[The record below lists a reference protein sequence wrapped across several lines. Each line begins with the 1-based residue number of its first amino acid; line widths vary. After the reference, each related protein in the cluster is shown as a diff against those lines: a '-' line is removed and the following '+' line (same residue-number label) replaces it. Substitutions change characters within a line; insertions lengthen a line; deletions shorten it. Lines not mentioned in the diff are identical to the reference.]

1 MGLHLVGADGTI
13 LQANRTELKLLGYA
27 KEEFLGH
34 HIAEFHADPAVIDDI
49 LRRLAAGEELRD
61 YEARMRC
68 KDGASKYVM
77 INANGLW
84 ENGEFIQARCF
95 TRDITSS
102 KQAEEAQ
109 GRLAAIVE
117 SSHDAIISSARWP
130 DRFLEPRSRAAV
142 RLFRGGSDRPA
153 ITILIPKDRLG
164 EEETIIARLRRG
176 ERIEEHETVRLS
188 KQGERLQVS
197 LSVSPVPRC
206 LGPGRGRV
214 EDSADISVRRRTELA
229 IRRSEATTRFLAT
242 PARRSPS

>member
-1 MGLHLVGADGTI
+1 
-13 LQANRTELKLLGYA
+13 
-27 KEEFLGH
+27 
-34 HIAEFHADPAVIDDI
+34 
-49 LRRLAAGEELRD
+49 
-61 YEARMRC
+61 MRC

-117 SSHDAIISSARWP
+117 SSHDAIISKTLGGRIVSWNREA
-130 DRFLEPRSRAAV
+130 E
-142 RLFRGGSDRPA
+142 RLFGYSAAEA
-153 ITILIPKDRLG
+153 IGEPITVLIPKDRLG

-197 LSVSPVPRC
+197 LSVSPV
-206 LGPGRGRV
+206 LDASGRV
-214 EDSADISVRRRTELA
+214 VGASKILRDISVRRRTELA
-229 IRRSEATTRFLAT
+229 IRRSEATTRFLADASAALAELT
-242 PARRSPS
+242 DVELRCNDSSSCRCPRSPTGAPSTCRSPTERSAAWQCSMPTPPDSSLPVSSFTTTRHV